1 MNDDRVVIEAVKQGH
16 RDRFEELVERH
27 KRMVYAIVW
36 SHLGNADICED
47 AAQETFIKAFR
58 YLGALRDVEKFPA
71 WLSRIARNVSLT
83 ILRKRKKELENLNRW
98 RVEQPAPAE
107 EQISNSDES
116 LKEML
121 GRTLSELAPQHREC
135 LVLFYLEGK
144 SVSETALALGLSEE
158 AVKTRLHR
166 ARKAL
171 RGKLEGEIE
180 RELDGLS
187 PRKNFVASV
196 MLVLPGNTIG
206 TAGIGGGVSLIG
218 KVAAGLNS
226 LLAHALFGLWMTL
239 GQTTFFYLFM
249 RWFAWMETANLID
262 KPEND
267 FRKVILRRNVMTIT
281 LVALCVFAYTFFAI
295 RVFGY
300 SVFYQ
305 LLAIYCAWGFYR
317 SLLVLRVNR
326 SAFILGQTLAIFTF
340 LLASVLMGFFGAPPL
355 LFFLALALLNLALAF
370 TNRKAPRRHDYN
382 LFLRQAQGHRGEP
395 DTELHP
401 PRVATRPELRAFAR
415 FLGKQWLVRGYSVKG
430 TVLVLRLPP
439 VRATLLNS
447 FLMTT
452 VGDSIIRI
460 EEGRTCR
467 AYLSRSDAESIEK
480 LAGRSVDVDGVSRGV
495 ENVIQNAMTHF
506 LQGENAEAGKLL
518 SRIDDASIFTTEF
531 SKTRGYRTQIGISI
545 VAAILL
551 VLLSLFTGA
560 WRWGATDWFGGWG
573 GSPVSQAMA
582 RQAMEDWIVGDR
594 PGARAN
600 LLMLWGGPANPSLE
614 FLDAQ
619 TEEEYKRLV
628 MEDLRMG
635 FDDHEEGAVDSRII
649 NGLLR
654 PNLLYHEVTTPIL
667 TPDELTSLGFTS
679 TRVRQTL
686 EGLNEKMRREML
698 DLRVTTYQRIVD
710 LQATT
715 YRALDIETFAMR
727 LNLLQLFGCLDFVD
741 RDSVA
746 REIAACQVTS
756 QFILPEGYILIDNL
770 MAKGLFHTGRC
781 GLAET
786 QAALSALK
794 TLGRMD
800 LIDREACVEG
810 ILRFYRGK
818 GDFKVNNPLASGV
831 TIGGKDEDAF
841 YAMESLA
848 LLDALKRIDDFQ
860 KWKFHPLTQTITE
873 GNRTSPG
880 HVTANALLSWA
891 YQERLERL
899 RDSIEE
905 N

>member
-27 KRMVYAIVW
+27 KRMVYAIAW

-71 WLSRIARNVSLT
+71 WLSQIARNVSLT

-98 RVEQPAPAE
+98 RVEQPALAE
-107 EQISNSDES
+107 EPISNSDES

-218 KVAAGLNS
+218 KAAAGLNS

-249 RWFAWMETANLID
+249 RWFARMEAANLID
-262 KPEND
+262 RPEND
-267 FRKVILRRNVMTIT
+267 FRKALLRRNVLTIT
-281 LVALCVFAYTFFAI
+281 VAALCVFAFTFFAMN
-295 RVFGY
+295 VFDY

-305 LLAIYCAWGFYR
+305 ILAVYCAWGFYR
-317 SLLVLRVNR
+317 SILVLRVNR

-340 LLASVLMGFFGAPPL
+340 LLASVLIGFFGAPPL
-355 LFFLALALLNLALAF
+355 LFFLALALLNLALAW
-370 TNRKAPRRHDYN
+370 TNRKTPRRQDYN
-382 LFLRQAQGHRGEP
+382 LFLRQAQGHLGEP
-395 DTELHP
+395 DEERALSRSVSLP
-401 PRVATRPELRAFAR
+401 DLRAFAR
-415 FLGKQWLVRGYSVKG
+415 FLGEKWLVRGYSIKG
-430 TVLVLRLPP
+430 SMMVLRLPP
-439 VRATLLNS
+439 VRATLLKS
-447 FLMTT
+447 LLMSTA
-452 VGDSIIRI
+452 GDSTIRV
-460 EEGRTCR
+460 EEGGICR
-467 AYLSRSDAESIEK
+467 ACLSGPDAKAIEK
-480 LAGRSVDVDGVSRGV
+480 LTGRSVDVDGVSRGV
-495 ENVIQNAMTHF
+495 ENVIQNAMAHF

-518 SRIDDASIFTTEF
+518 SRIDDASIFITEF
-531 SKTRGYRTQIGISI
+531 SKTRGYRTQIGIST

-582 RQAMEDWIVGDR
+582 RQAMEDWIEGDR

-614 FLDAQ
+614 SLDAQ
-619 TEEEYKRLV
+619 TGEEYKRLV

-649 NGLLR
+649 NRLLR
-654 PNLLYHEVTTPIL
+654 PNLLYHAVTTPIL

-686 EGLNEKMRREML
+686 EGLSGKMRQEMF
-698 DLRVTTYQRIVD
+698 DLGVTTYQRVVD
-710 LQATT
+710 RQATT
-715 YRALDIETFAMR
+715 YRALDIETYAMR
-727 LNLLQLFGCLDFVD
+727 LVLLEHWNCLDFVD
-741 RDSVA
+741 RVSIA
-746 REIAACQVTS
+746 REIVNCQVTS
-756 QFILPEGYILIDNL
+756 QFRLPQGFIPIDKDL
-770 MAKGLFHTGRC
+770 AKGLFHTGRC

-786 QAALSALK
+786 REALSVLK
-794 TLGRMD
+794 TLGKMD
-800 LIDREACVEG
+800 RIDREACVEG
-810 ILRFYRGK
+810 ILRSYRGK
-818 GDFKVNNPLASGV
+818 GVFKVNRCFQSGV
-831 TIGGKDEDAF
+831 TIQGADGDA
-841 YAMESLA
+841 YSAMESLV
-848 LLDALKRIDDFQ
+848 LLDALHRIGDLR
-860 KWKFHPLTQTITE
+860 KWKFHPLTQTVTQ

-899 RDSIEE
+899 RDSIDE